1 MFLQSNHGGFAMTVP
16 ELWKSQVEEYRNSGM
31 QQGAWCQ
38 NKGISLGTFQYRLKK
53 VKAEKPIK
61 FRELPLESRSLR
73 LRWKNLSL
81 ELEEGFNQKTLEE
94 LLLIL
99 ARLP

>member
-1 MFLQSNHGGFAMTVP
+1 MKVP
-16 ELWKSQVEEYRNSGM
+16 ELWKNQVEEYQNSGM
-31 QQGAWCQ
+31 LQSAWCQ
-38 NKGISLGTFQYRLKK
+38 GKGISLGTFQYRLKK
-53 VKAEKPIK
+53 VKAEKTIK
-61 FRELPLESRSLR
+61 FREIPLGSSSLR
-73 LRWKNLSL
+73 LRWRNLFL